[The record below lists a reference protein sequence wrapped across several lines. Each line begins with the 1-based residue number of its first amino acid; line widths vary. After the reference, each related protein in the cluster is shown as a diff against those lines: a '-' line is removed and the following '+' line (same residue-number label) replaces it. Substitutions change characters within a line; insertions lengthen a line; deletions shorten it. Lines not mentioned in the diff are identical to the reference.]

1 MNTENFTLKIYTPAG
16 LILEETVSTAIAP
29 GFDGQIGLLPGHV
42 RYTGCLGTGVLE
54 LTEAKGGATRKV
66 ALAGGFCTFVEDT
79 MTVLAD
85 WATLPDE
92 VNKSTYAVER
102 EKLAGVVR
110 ESSSWE
116 PAWDTAREK
125 LARIEA
131 IDAVL
136 K

>member
-1 MNTENFTLKIYTPAG
+1 MGAETFTLRIFTPAG
-16 LILEETVSTAIAP
+16 LLLEETASAVTVP
-29 GFDGQIGLLPGHV
+29 GYDGQIGLLPMHI

-54 LTEAKGGATRKV
+54 FSQTGGASRKLAV
-66 ALAGGFCTFVEDT
+66 AGGFCTFVEDT

-85 WATLPDE
+85 WAMPPDE
-92 VNKSTYAVER
+92 VNRGTYAADR
-102 EKLAGVVR
+102 DKLAAVIKD
-110 ESSSWE
+110 SSSWE
-116 PAWDTAREK
+116 PAWDSAREK

>member
-1 MNTENFTLKIYTPAG
+1 MSTENFTLKIFTPAG
-16 LILEETVSTAIAP
+16 LLLEEAVSTVTAP

-54 LTEAKGGATRKV
+54 FIEAKGGAAQKV
-66 ALAGGFCTFVEDT
+66 AVAGGFCTFVEDI
-79 MTVLAD
+79 MTVLSD
-85 WATLPDE
+85 WAVLPDE
-92 VNKSTYAVER
+92 ISKSTYAAER
-102 EKLAGVVR
+102 EALAAVVKD
-110 ESSSWE
+110 SSTWE
-116 PAWDTAREK
+116 PAWETAREK